1 MKVFAPVKRNT
12 EPIGGGNQSR
22 LVAGMSKTLGKT
34 SGSVTVG
41 RVPVGSPRARDFN
54 LHGFPKTLKTLRE
67 INDSARAYYS
77 ACVSPTEC
85 QKNIIYIVF

>member
-1 MKVFAPVKRNT
+1 MKVFAPVKKTT

-22 LVAGMSKTLGKT
+22 LVAGMYKTLGGT
-34 SGSVTVG
+34 NGSVTVG

-54 LHGFPKTLKTLRE
+54 LHGFPKTLKPLGG

-85 QKNIIYIVF
+85 QKDIIYVVF